1 MTVEKNLTKER
12 AKIYNVSPQFVRTEM
27 QQGEVAAGTTI
38 QMLEIGTDS
47 ISEKLPADYREKN
60 AKKELERI
68 RGEDDPMTRNE
79 KKKVIEQMA
88 EKFTRIDDL
97 EEKTM
102 IVMIM
107 SAYAEGKAAGRAEER
122 RKWEEKKNKICN

>member
-47 ISEKLPADYREKN
+47 ISEKLPADYREK
-60 AKKELERI
+60 K
-68 RGEDDPMTRNE
+68 
-79 KKKVIEQMA
+79 
-88 EKFTRIDDL
+88 
-97 EEKTM
+97 
-102 IVMIM
+102 
-107 SAYAEGKAAGRAEER
+107 S
-122 RKWEEKKNKICN
+122 

>member
-1 MTVEKNLTKER
+1 MYRHSLSELKCSKER
-12 AKIYNVSPQFVRTEM
+12 WLLEQPYRCWKLGQILSQKNCLQITEKKK
-27 QQGEVAAGTTI
+27 V
-38 QMLEIGTDS
+38 
-47 ISEKLPADYREKN
+47 
-60 AKKELERI
+60 KKELERI

-107 SAYAEGKAAGRAEER
+107 SAYAEGKAAGKAEER

>member
-1 MTVEKNLTKER
+1 M
-12 AKIYNVSPQFVRTEM
+12 
-27 QQGEVAAGTTI
+27 AAGTTI